1 MQTPP
6 KLDQNEVREQIEN
19 LSRRPFRTVLARLL
33 DNAPSDEAIAGQA
46 ERNPDRW
53 AQTVALIARLGG
65 FNEKLEVE
73 GSITHKINELSDAE
87 LEAQLAQY
95 QVQMD
100 MQSSE
105 RASER
110 RIDTSRLLGS

>member
-1 MQTPP
+1 M
-6 KLDQNEVREQIEN
+6 
-19 LSRRPFRTVLARLL
+19 LARLL

-73 GSITHKINELSDAE
+73 GSITHKINDLSDAE
-87 LEAQLAQY
+87 LQSRIAAL
-95 QVQMD
+95 D
-100 MQSSE
+100 MQSSVRTE
-105 RASER
+105 HP
-110 RIDTSRLLGS
+110 RIDTGPA